1 MDSQKKDPLYKSF
14 GYAFEGIGTCIKK
27 ERNMKIHCAAA
38 ILVVIAGVILK
49 ISSLEWC
56 ICLTLFGLIMALE
69 LVNTAVEAV
78 VDLQNLRSGD
88 GRAEATCKDC
98 KRYSSRC
105 GSDRSNYGSDRRDY
119 YFSAKG
125 AYIPWVLKQIE
136 IVKGDRRYGKF
147 RRWS

>member
-27 ERNMKIHCAAA
+27 ERNMKIRLCGSDSGSDCRSD
-38 ILVVIAGVILK
+38 IEDLIAGMVHLPDTFWAYHGAGAGQYR
-49 ISSLEWC
+49 SRS
-56 ICLTLFGLIMALE
+56 GG
-69 LVNTAVEAV
+69 
-78 VDLQNLRSGD
+78 RSGD

-105 GSDRSNYGSDRRDY
+105 GSDCSNYGSDRRDY

>member
-38 ILVVIAGVILK
+38 VSGSDCRSDIEDLIAGMVHLPDAFWAYHGAGAGQYR
-49 ISSLEWC
+49 SRS
-56 ICLTLFGLIMALE
+56 GG
-69 LVNTAVEAV
+69 
-78 VDLQNLRSGD
+78 RSGD
-88 GRAEATCKDC
+88 GRAETTCKDC

-105 GSDRSNYGSDRRDY
+105 GSDCSNYGSDRRDY
-119 YFSAKG
+119 YFSTKG
-125 AYIPWVLKQIE
+125 AYIPWTLKQIE
-136 IVKGDRRYGKF
+136 IVKGDRRYGKL

>member
-38 ILVVIAGVILK
+38 VSGSDCRSDIEDLIAGMVHLPDAFWDYHGAGAGQYR
-49 ISSLEWC
+49 SRS
-56 ICLTLFGLIMALE
+56 GG
-69 LVNTAVEAV
+69 
-78 VDLQNLRSGD
+78 RSGD
-88 GRAEATCKDC
+88 GRAETTCKDC

-105 GSDRSNYGSDRRDY
+105 GSDCSNYGSDRRDY
-119 YFSAKG
+119 YFSTKG
-125 AYIPWVLKQIE
+125 AYIPWTLKQIE
-136 IVKGDRRYGKF
+136 IVKGDRHYGKL

>member
-38 ILVVIAGVILK
+38 VSGSDCRSDIEDLIAGMVHLPDAFWAYHGAGAGQYR
-49 ISSLEWC
+49 SRS
-56 ICLTLFGLIMALE
+56 GG
-69 LVNTAVEAV
+69 
-78 VDLQNLRSGD
+78 RSGD

-105 GSDRSNYGSDRRDY
+105 GSDCSNYGSDRRDY
-119 YFSAKG
+119 YFSTKG

>member
-14 GYAFEGIGTCIKK
+14 GYAGQYRSRSG
-27 ERNMKIHCAAA
+27 
-38 ILVVIAGVILK
+38 G
-49 ISSLEWC
+49 
-56 ICLTLFGLIMALE
+56 
-69 LVNTAVEAV
+69 
-78 VDLQNLRSGD
+78 RSGD

-105 GSDRSNYGSDRRDY
+105 GSDCSNYGSDRRDY

-125 AYIPWVLKQIE
+125 TYIPWVLKQIE

>member
-38 ILVVIAGVILK
+38 VSGSDCRSDIEDLIAGMVHLPDTFWAYHGAGAGQYR
-49 ISSLEWC
+49 SRS
-56 ICLTLFGLIMALE
+56 GG
-69 LVNTAVEAV
+69 
-78 VDLQNLRSGD
+78 RSGD
-88 GRAEATCKDC
+88 GRAETTCKDC

-105 GSDRSNYGSDRRDY
+105 GSDCSNYGSDRRDY
-119 YFSAKG
+119 YFSTKG
-125 AYIPWVLKQIE
+125 AYIPWTLKQIE
-136 IVKGDRRYGKF
+136 IVKGDRRYGKL